1 MMWGCTLA
9 NLSCIIDLAC
19 LLYYV
24 WKMFPPPMPKD
35 NEKLQEDGK
44 KNTNQPVATPCRNTN
59 PYAKQA

>member
-1 MMWGCTLA
+1 
-9 NLSCIIDLAC
+9 
-19 LLYYV
+19 
-24 WKMFPPPMPKD
+24 MPKD